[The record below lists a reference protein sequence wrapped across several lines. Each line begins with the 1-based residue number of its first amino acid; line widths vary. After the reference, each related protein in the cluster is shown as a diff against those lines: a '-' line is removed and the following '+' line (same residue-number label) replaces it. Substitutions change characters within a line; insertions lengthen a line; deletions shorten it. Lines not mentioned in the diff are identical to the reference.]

1 MVYLQDAISQ
11 IDKGKRMKTMLKVLL
26 SFVGAAAVVLAAPV
40 LYYFPGYN
48 WRTVEKGA
56 FYGSRQMGGA
66 ALERTIKKYGV
77 KTVINLRG
85 ENPGSDWYDAEV
97 EACKRTGI
105 TLANF
110 GWSKNSIPSPES
122 LAKFIELVESG
133 QGPFLA
139 HCQGGTHRTG
149 AAAACYELLRGK
161 SVTEARKQ
169 FGPMFN
175 DAPIGQLVD
184 LYETSNLPFKQ
195 WALEV
200 YPGIYEQYKNQK
212 KESCAK
218 TLRLALAFNTT

>member
-1 MVYLQDAISQ
+1 MKV
-11 IDKGKRMKTMLKVLL
+11 GKNMKTILKALL
-26 SFVGAAAVVLAAPV
+26 ACVVTALLILAVPV

-56 FYGSRQMGGA
+56 FYGSRQMGGP
-66 ALERTIKKYGV
+66 ALERTIKKYGI
-77 KTVINLRG
+77 KTVVNLRG

-97 EACKRTGI
+97 EACKRAGI

-122 LAKFIELVESG
+122 LAKFIELMESN

-161 SVTEARKQ
+161 SVAEARKQ

-175 DAPIGQLVD
+175 DAPIGRLID
-184 LYETSNLPFKQ
+184 LYEQSDLPFKQ

-200 YPGIYEQYKNQK
+200 YPSVYEQEKGREK
-212 KESCAK
+212 VS
-218 TLRLALAFNTT
+218 RNTTISILHLFEPA